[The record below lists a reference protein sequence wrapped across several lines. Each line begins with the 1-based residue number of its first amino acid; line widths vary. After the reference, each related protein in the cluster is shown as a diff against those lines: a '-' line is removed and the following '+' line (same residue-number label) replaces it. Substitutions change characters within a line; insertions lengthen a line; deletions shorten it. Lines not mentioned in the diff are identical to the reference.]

1 MYMQLK
7 SIPVLCFCALISASL
22 PPQGE
27 ARDLYDFAGTPLLE
41 APVTVA
47 ASGQPAA
54 IRNRVRI
61 GFYNIEN
68 FSDGQEDGDQR
79 TPELAASQ
87 ARLAA
92 AIIGGMN
99 PDVLFLSEIEN
110 EQSLRLL
117 NESLDQPFPE
127 ARVTS
132 YSFGGQR
139 EKLNLGVLSRIAPVS
154 CVEIDFGAMMGPGR
168 PPRGVLRTVFQ
179 LEDQSKLL
187 VYTVHL
193 KSNYGKAL
201 RNESKR
207 FNAMQLVRENADQMI
222 ASEPDTRWEVVV
234 LGDMNVD
241 PSLAKFRRDRSLA
254 PFRDWTD
261 LFLNTQETGWVTV
274 PYRKSSPFRYEPA
287 VFDRILVSPELSS
300 EPWVAGPPKVITQGI
315 NTTDPAAIAG
325 KGDHVSDHYP
335 VYVDLQR

>member
-1 MYMQLK
+1 MSMQLK
-7 SIPVLCFCALISASL
+7 PIPVLCFCALISALL
-22 PPQGE
+22 PHRGE

-41 APVTVA
+41 APVIVA
-47 ASGQPAA
+47 ESREPVA
-54 IRNRVRI
+54 IGNRIRI

-68 FSDGQEDGDQR
+68 FSDGQDDGDQR
-79 TPELAASQ
+79 TPELASSQ

-92 AIIGGMN
+92 AIISEMD

-110 EQSLRLL
+110 EQSLRML
-117 NESLDQPFPE
+117 NESLDRPYPE

-132 YSFGGQR
+132 FSFDGQR
-139 EKLNLGVLSRIAPVS
+139 EKLNLGVLSRIQPVS

-193 KSNYGKAL
+193 KSNYGKSL

-207 FNAMQLVRENADQMI
+207 FNALQLVRENADQMMD
-222 ASEPDTRWEVVV
+222 SESDTRWEVVV

-241 PSLAKFRRDRSLA
+241 PSLAKFQRDRSLA

-261 LFLNTQETGWVTV
+261 LFLTTREEGWVTV
-274 PYRKSSPFRYEPA
+274 PYRKSSPFRYESA
-287 VFDRILVSPELSS
+287 VFDRILVSPELSR
-300 EPWVAGPPKVITQGI
+300 EPWTAGPPNVVTQGI
-315 NTTDPAAIAG
+315 NTTDPGAIAG